1 MFLLQI
7 LQKKNLHNKNNLG
20 QILKYNNYIKNLKKK
35 ISLLQDLK
43 RKKNYKKLSIFF
55 KNKKTFPVI
64 KQDLI
69 LYKMNITLS
78 KKNTIVYVTDV
89 KGNLKLFQSTS
100 SLNITGKQKTSQ
112 PAALFKVL
120 KIILSK
126 GDFLQN
132 KPIALHCNN
141 VKKRYIVFLLTILE
155 NILFIKVIR
164 IYNFLIPH
172 NGCRPKKLK
181 RKKRRKLEFN

>member
-7 LQKKNLHNKNNLG
+7 LKKKTLHNKNNFG
-20 QILKYNNYIKNLKKK
+20 QILKYNNYIQNLKKK
-35 ISLLQDLK
+35 LGLLQELK
-43 RKKNYKKLSIFF
+43 QNKNYKKLSLFF
-55 KNKKTFPVI
+55 KNKKTFSAV

-69 LYKMNITLS
+69 LYKINITLS

-100 SLNITGKQKTSQ
+100 SLNITGKQKTAQ
-112 PAALFKVL
+112 PAALFKVF

-126 GDFLQN
+126 ADFLKN
-132 KPIALHCNN
+132 KPVALHCSN

-181 RKKRRKLEFN
+181 RKKRRKLKFN